1 MPTDRQVGTQTVV
14 YPYER
19 ALCLEEEG
27 NSDIFNNMNEPKD
40 LLSET
45 RQSHKETGNMTLLT
59 GGIEESQLKDA
70 ERKTVVAGA
79 KGMSNE

>member
-1 MPTDRQVGTQTVV
+1 MV

-19 ALCLEEEG
+19 ALCLKEEG

-45 RQSHKETGNMTLLT
+45 RQSHKEIGNMILLT

-79 KGMSNE
+79 KGMSNEQKASGF